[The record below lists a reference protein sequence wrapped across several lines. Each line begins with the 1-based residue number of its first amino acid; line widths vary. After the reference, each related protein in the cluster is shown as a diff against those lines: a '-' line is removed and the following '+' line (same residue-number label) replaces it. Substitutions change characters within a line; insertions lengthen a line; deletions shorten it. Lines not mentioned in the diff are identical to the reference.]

1 MYRLYTPLK
10 ERAHA
15 DRPRE
20 GLHLDVQLG
29 LQLVE
34 QLEGVLPS
42 RSSLFTKMMTG
53 VLRMRQT
60 CISFSVCSSTP
71 LTQSTTRMTLS
82 TAVSVR

>member
-1 MYRLYTPLK
+1 MLMGQESGWTLMFSFTSSSSRSSN
-10 ERAHA
+10 
-15 DRPRE
+15 
-20 GLHLDVQLG
+20 GCF
-29 LQLVE
+29 
-34 QLEGVLPS
+34 PS

-60 CISFSVCSSTP
+60 SMSRTVCSSTP